1 MDFNWQIGEDENWPE
16 VHSLYDI
23 VRLSCSA
30 DESVKPFPSISIWVG
45 FDNLPHRELATTF
58 E

>member
-1 MDFNWQIGEDENWPE
+1 MDFSWQIGEYENWPE
-16 VHSLYDI
+16 VHTLFDI

-30 DESVKPFPSISIWVG
+30 DETVKPIPRISMWVG
-45 FDNLPHRELATTF
+45 FDNLPHRELATSS